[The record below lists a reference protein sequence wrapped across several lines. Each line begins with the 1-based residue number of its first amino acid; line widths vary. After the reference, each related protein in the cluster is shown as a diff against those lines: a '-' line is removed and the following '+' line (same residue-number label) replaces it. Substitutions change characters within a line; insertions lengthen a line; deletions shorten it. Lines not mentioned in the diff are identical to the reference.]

1 MLKDLNY
8 KQKSADQEIK
18 KLYESVV
25 FIRNDI
31 LQMKDPQ
38 NNPLLTKINERLKDL
53 EEGFNFI
60 KDDYKITK
68 IKIFGNDTIDLKDL
82 KKDLTPFCNMYS
94 CLKSNSEKVKLVV
107 DGVNRIQ
114 NRVENINQEVIN
126 KVKKDLNGI
135 R

>member
-82 KKDLTPFCNMYS
+82 KKDLT
-94 CLKSNSEKVKLVV
+94 L
-107 DGVNRIQ
+107 
-114 NRVENINQEVIN
+114 
-126 KVKKDLNGI
+126 
-135 R
+135 